1 MCVPCR
7 DGLLCP
13 WAAARPQSTAHDLP
27 GSAWSLCVPVG
38 GGPPA
43 RSPHASLKA
52 RSGRSRGTPWS
63 CRHPPAPRPCPPPP
77 THTTARPSGAL
88 DTRLTNLACNSPAI
102 LSNFEIRS
110 LELQRFQTLL
120 NLHPIELHATFE
132 EGQAPPPPTGTA
144 ASPCISCTPGTSGA
158 LHAGIVWSASMLHV
172 IPLGLFRNLNCV
184 RWYFNVSVCRRWGG
198 PIELRASFLRNGHVA
213 ARGAVV

>member
-38 GGPPA
+38 GGHAREIATREPDGSERSISRSALALPP
-43 RSPHASLKA
+43 PT
-52 RSGRSRGTPWS
+52 GT
-63 CRHPPAPRPCPPPP
+63 ATMPPPP

-88 DTRLTNLACNSPAI
+88 DTCLTNLACNSPAI

-132 EGQAPPPPTGTA
+132 EGQAPPPTGTA

-198 PIELRASFLRNGHVA
+198 PIELRAS
-213 ARGAVV
+213 